1 MDGTEIGKALAP
13 SRRLDGGPHGICAR
27 PLVGWPSWLGFSR
40 LAWGVIAAA
49 LGSSVLAQVAL
60 EGPFRPGTGSWTPV
74 AGGGFEVPAG
84 PLVSRVGYVLDGK
97 WFLMTSAGSGGTASV
112 DSVAAAR
119 GTNGVAIMPGTFD
132 GPGIGLT
139 LGATF
144 RLPVGVPHVVSA
156 WVRRPRPFQGA
167 AEMYLDLWD
176 APGDIQ
182 VPIPDREGWQFVYG
196 VFTPTV
202 APVGIRAVIDGKVT
216 PQDEL
221 HVDEIAI
228 TPLGQFLPP
237 EQDQPLFNVRFGIDA
252 TPILRGPAAIGL
264 SPSDHWNAY
273 SRDDGAGGFKPSGGL
288 APLLAA
294 DGKPSKAGLVVDN
307 APGAWGSGAQ
317 QPLMS
322 LYLYSLSAN
331 PRVTLTFTNLPTGT
345 YDAYLY
351 GHGGPP
357 DSYNTAFTVESG
369 SLAYG
374 TRTTT
379 TNAGWRLAAWAEG
392 NQYVRFTNVFVAAHQ
407 PLRILAD
414 RDAQYVASVNGVQL
428 VLRRSEKFQ
437 VIPESRFFSTSIDVR
452 SMADLGLALRYTTDG
467 TAPTTN
473 SPALGD
479 LLTITNTTT
488 LLVQAFEGSQPVS
501 VVTRREYLRSIRLD
515 DGIPLDWRTRYFG
528 TNLVQNLA
536 AEGTAD
542 PDADGTTNLQEYRA
556 GTSPVDPL
564 EGFATGVRLI
574 PAIQWN
580 SVVGVTYRI
589 LRKDRL
595 SDREWIEI
603 RRVQATGKQ
612 SEIID
617 ETVDG
622 LPRFYRVE
630 AVR

>member
-1 MDGTEIGKALAP
+1 MQCKAGATI
-13 SRRLDGGPHGICAR
+13 HAR
-27 PLVGWPSWLGFSR
+27 PGHPHVEGGGSRDRRARWLPGTPSFCRSWLFG
-40 LAWGVIAAA
+40 IAAA

-221 HVDEIAI
+221 HVDEMSI
-228 TPLGQFLPP
+228 TPLSQFVPP
-237 EQDQPLFNVRFGIDA
+237 EQEQPLFNVRFGIDA
-252 TPILRGPAAIGL
+252 TPILRGPAAIGS
-264 SPSDHWNAY
+264 SPSDYWNAY
-273 SRDDGAGGFKPSGGL
+273 SRDDGAGGFRPSGVL

-357 DSYNTAFTVESG
+357 DSFNTAFTLESG
-369 SLAYG
+369 SLSHG

-414 RDAQYVASVNGVQL
+414 RDAQYISSVNGVQL
-428 VLRRSEKFQ
+428 VRRGSERFH
-437 VIPESRFFSTSIDVR
+437 VAPESRFFSTSIDVR
-452 SMADLGLALRYTTDG
+452 PMADLGLVLRYTTDG

-479 LLTITNTTT
+479 VLTITNTTT
-488 LLVQAFEGSQPVS
+488 LLVQAFEGSQPAS
-501 VVTRREYLRSIRLD
+501 VVTRREYIRSIRLD

-528 TNLVQNLA
+528 TNMVQNLA

-542 PDADGTTNLQEYRA
+542 PDGDGSTNLQEYRA

-564 EGFATGVRLI
+564 DGFATGARLV
-574 PAIQWN
+574 PAVQWN
-580 SVVGVTYRI
+580 SVPGVTYRI

-595 SDREWIEI
+595 SDPDWVEI
-603 RRVQATGKQ
+603 RKQQATTKQ
-612 SEIID
+612 SEWID
-617 ETVDG
+617 ATVDG

>member
-1 MDGTEIGKALAP
+1 MGGDGSRDRRARWLLGTP
-13 SRRLDGGPHGICAR
+13 S
-27 PLVGWPSWLGFSR
+27 VGRSWVFG
-40 LAWGVIAAA
+40 IAAA

-132 GPGIGLT
+132 GAGIGLT

-156 WVRRPRPFQGA
+156 WVRRPRPFQGVA
-167 AEMYLDLWD
+167 KMYLDLWD

-237 EQDQPLFNVRFGIDA
+237 EQDQPLFNVRFGTDA
-252 TPILRGPAAIGL
+252 TPILRGPAAIGF
-264 SPSDHWNAY
+264 SPSDYWNAY

-294 DGKPSKAGLVVDN
+294 DGKASQAGLVVDN

-322 LYLYSLSAN
+322 LYLYSLSGN

-357 DSYNTAFTVESG
+357 DSFNTAFTVESG

-379 TNAGWRLAAWAEG
+379 TNAGWRLAAWVEG
-392 NQYVRFTNVFVAAHQ
+392 HQYVRFTNVFVSSRQ

-414 RDAQYVASVNGVQL
+414 RDAQYISSVNGVQL

-452 SMADLGLALRYTTDG
+452 SMADLGLVLRYTTDG
-467 TAPTTN
+467 TGPTTN

-479 LLTITNTTT
+479 LLTITNSTT

-501 VVTRREYLRSIRLD
+501 GVTRREYLRSIRLD
-515 DGIPLDWRTRYFG
+515 DGIPLDWRIRYFG
-528 TNLVQNLA
+528 PDVAQNLD

-542 PDADGTTNLQEYRA
+542 PDGDGSSNLQEYRA

-595 SDREWIEI
+595 SDREWIEV

>member
-1 MDGTEIGKALAP
+1 
-13 SRRLDGGPHGICAR
+13 
-27 PLVGWPSWLGFSR
+27 
-40 LAWGVIAAA
+40 
-49 LGSSVLAQVAL
+49 
-60 EGPFRPGTGSWTPV
+60 
-74 AGGGFEVPAG
+74 
-84 PLVSRVGYVLDGK
+84 
-97 WFLMTSAGSGGTASV
+97 
-112 DSVAAAR
+112 
-119 GTNGVAIMPGTFD
+119 
-132 GPGIGLT
+132 
-139 LGATF
+139 
-144 RLPVGVPHVVSA
+144 
-156 WVRRPRPFQGA
+156 
-167 AEMYLDLWD
+167 
-176 APGDIQ
+176 
-182 VPIPDREGWQFVYG
+182 
-196 VFTPTV
+196 
-202 APVGIRAVIDGKVT
+202 
-216 PQDEL
+216 
-221 HVDEIAI
+221 
-228 TPLGQFLPP
+228 
-237 EQDQPLFNVRFGIDA
+237 
-252 TPILRGPAAIGL
+252 
-264 SPSDHWNAY
+264 
-273 SRDDGAGGFKPSGGL
+273 
-288 APLLAA
+288 LLAA
-294 DGKPSKAGLVVDN
+294 DGKPSQAGLVVDN

-357 DSYNTAFTVESG
+357 DSFNTAFTVESG

-379 TNAGWRLAAWAEG
+379 TNAGWRLAAWVEG
-392 NQYVRFTNVFVAAHQ
+392 HQYVRFTNVFVSSRQ

-414 RDAQYVASVNGVQL
+414 RDAQYISSVNGVQL

-437 VIPESRFFSTSIDVR
+437 VVPESRFFSTSIDVR
-452 SMADLGLALRYTTDG
+452 SMADLGLVLRYTTDG
-467 TAPTTN
+467 TGPTTN

-479 LLTITNTTT
+479 LLTITNSTT

-501 VVTRREYLRSIRLD
+501 GVTRREYIRSIRLD
-515 DGIPLDWRTRYFG
+515 DGIPLDWRIRYFG
-528 TNLVQNLA
+528 PDVAQNLD

-542 PDADGTTNLQEYRA
+542 PDGDGSSNLQEYRA